1 MSDFL
6 YRCPVTGYVVDGRYE
21 GTDEPPPSYVAQ
33 TCPACRSVHLVNPV
47 TGKLI
52 SEERPARPPRR
63 PRRSAPPSTGRAA
76 LFSAFPPL

>member
-6 YRCPVTGYVVDGRYE
+6 YRCPVTGYVVEGRYE

-52 SEERPARPPRR
+52 SEERPARSPRR
-63 PRRSAPPSTGRAA
+63 NALRCAAGRAA
-76 LFSAFPPL
+76 PVSAFPLP

>member
-6 YRCPVTGYVVDGRYE
+6 YRCPFTGYVVEGRYE
-21 GTDEPPPSYVAQ
+21 DTDEPPPSYVAQ

-52 SEERPARPPRR
+52 SEERPPR
-63 PRRSAPPSTGRAA
+63 RRSALYCAGRTAP
-76 LFSAFPPL
+76 FSAPPPP